1 MTAFAHRFDF
11 ASFRHGFAPRKPRS
25 PLARLLLR
33 LLGVAVLVVL
43 VFVSVFVGIAMLS
56 IGLLLRLWKRRNDP
70 AHVTRDPRVVDGEF
84 EVVRK
89 HALPSA

>member
-11 ASFRHGFAPRKPRS
+11 ASFRNGFAPRKPRH
-25 PLARLLLR
+25 PLTRLLLG

-56 IGLLLRLWKRRNDP
+56 VGLMLRLWKRRNDP
-70 AHVTRDPRVVDGEF
+70 QVRRDPRVVDGEF

>member
-1 MTAFAHRFDF
+1 MNVFDQRFDF
-11 ASFRHGFAPRKPRS
+11 RHAFAPRKPRR
-25 PLARLLLR
+25 PWVRLLVGLV
-33 LLGVAVLVVL
+33 GVAVLVVL

-56 IGLLLRLWKRRNDP
+56 AGLLLRLWKRRKDP
-70 AHVTRDPRVVDGEF
+70 LHMPRDPRVVDGEF